1 MKRLLIF
8 TLMACVFSTIKAQD
22 VLITQDGE
30 LLNVYELEM
39 SNNAVFYKT
48 ENKTDAPIQRID
60 KGKILMIKLKDG
72 TKYKFDNNDKTVDK
86 EDQTKASMPATSGMV
101 AETNRQRIEQY
112 NIMLPEFKGKPKD
125 KEAKRLFC
133 AMGYGADSQLID
145 DNVEFTTECGI
156 WETKSV
162 KGRNINT
169 LMASPSLAEIWDTGT
184 RTYNPVFVVKIKNKS
199 DKTIYID
206 LGNSFFIRDDNTTAY
221 YIPSSISNS
230 AGSSS
235 GAGVNLG
242 AVTGA
247 IGIGGALGTLAGG
260 VNVGS
265 EKQNSSVSTV
275 YSQRVVALPPMST
288 KTLSPQPL
296 FLRDGQHGPNVFV
309 ETPLT
314 NHNLF
319 FVPRID
325 LKNAQKEYIKI
336 GETVTYNEQESP
348 LKFGT
353 YITYS
358 FSENMADTKKINVN
372 YFLKSATG
380 FNRVPGG
387 ELSINAYK
395 LNSDIPSYSFFIS
408 FVGIH

>member
-1 MKRLLIF
+1 
-8 TLMACVFSTIKAQD
+8 MACVFSTIKAQD

-30 LLNVYELEM
+30 LLNVYELEI
-39 SNNAVFYKT
+39 SSNAVFYKT

-72 TKYKFDNNDKTVDK
+72 TKYKFDNNDKTVDT
-86 EDQTKASMPATSGMV
+86 EDQTKASMPATSGMA
-101 AETNRQRIEQY
+101 AEANRQRIEQY

-145 DNVEFTTECGI
+145 DNVEISTECGI
-156 WETKSV
+156 WEPNSGKV
-162 KGRNINT
+162 RNINT
-169 LMASPSLAEIWDTGT
+169 LMTSPSLAYIWKPGD

-242 AVTGA
+242 AVTDA
-247 IGIGGALGTLAGG
+247 LGIGGTLGTLAGG

-275 YSQRVVALPPMST
+275 YSQRVVAIPPMST

-309 ETPLT
+309 EETSFLP
-314 NHNLF
+314 NRNLF

-372 YFLKSATG
+372 YFLKSVTG
-380 FNRVPGG
+380 FNRRG
-387 ELSINAYK
+387 EASTTAYQLS
-395 LNSDIPSYSFFIS
+395 SDIPSYSLFVG

>member
-22 VLITQDGE
+22 ILITQDGE
-30 LLNVYELEM
+30 LLNVYELEI
-39 SNNAVFYKT
+39 SSNAVFYKT

-72 TKYKFDNNDKTVDK
+72 TKYKFDNNDKTVDT
-86 EDQTKASMPATSGMV
+86 EDQTKASMPATSGMA
-101 AETNRQRIEQY
+101 AEANRQRIEQY

-145 DNVEFTTECGI
+145 DNVEITTECGI
-156 WETKSV
+156 WEPNSGKV
-162 KGRNINT
+162 RNINT
-169 LMASPSLAEIWDTGT
+169 LMASPSLAYIWKPGD

-247 IGIGGALGTLAGG
+247 LGIGGTLGTLAGG

-275 YSQRVVALPPMST
+275 YSQRVVAIPPMST
-288 KTLSPQPL
+288 KTLSAQPL

-309 ETPLT
+309 EETSFLP
-314 NHNLF
+314 NRNLF

-372 YFLKSATG
+372 YFLKSVTG
-380 FNRVPGG
+380 FNRRG
-387 ELSINAYK
+387 EASTTAYQLS
-395 LNSDIPSYSFFIS
+395 SDIPSYSLFVG

>member
-30 LLNVYELEM
+30 LLNVYELEI
-39 SNNAVFYKT
+39 SSNAVFYKT

-72 TKYKFDNNDKTVDK
+72 TKYKFDNNDKTVDT

-145 DNVEFTTECGI
+145 DNVEISTECGI
-156 WETKSV
+156 WEPNSGKV
-162 KGRNINT
+162 HNINT
-169 LMASPSLAEIWDTGT
+169 LMASPSLAYIWKPGD

-242 AVTGA
+242 AVTDA
-247 IGIGGALGTLAGG
+247 LGIGGTLGTLAGG

-275 YSQRVVALPPMST
+275 YSQRVVAIPPMST

-296 FLRDGQHGPNVFV
+296 FLRDGQHGPNVSV
-309 ETPLT
+309 EETSFLP
-314 NHNLF
+314 NRNLF

-372 YFLKSATG
+372 YFLKSVTG
-380 FNRVPGG
+380 FNRRG
-387 ELSINAYK
+387 EASTTAYQLS
-395 LNSDIPSYSFFIS
+395 SDIPSYSLFVG